1 VAIVTGAGNGLGRS
15 HALLLASRGARVV
28 VNDLGGSFTG
38 EGASQN
44 AADKVVAEIVEAGG
58 TAVANYD
65 SVTDG
70 EKIVQTAVDTW
81 GRVDIVIN
89 NAGIL
94 RDVSFHKM
102 SQADWDLVYQV
113 HVLGAF
119 KVTHAAWPLM
129 REAGYGRVIMTAS
142 AAGIYG
148 NFGQANYAMAK
159 LGLAGFANT
168 LAIEGQRKNIH
179 VNTIAPIAG
188 SRMTET
194 VLPPNLIEALRP
206 EYVSPLVSWLVHEDC
221 EESGGLFEV
230 GGGFFGKLRWERAE
244 GKLVRLGRDITPE
257 LVKSSFAAI
266 TSFDKTTHPDTVM
279 SSMQPIMGNVE
290 AGPSRG
296 GNKYI
301 DVDEAL
307 GYEFPAI
314 ETSYA
319 ARDVSLYA
327 LGVGAATDPIDDR
340 ELQLVYEMHGEGQ
353 KVLPTFGVIPAMSA
367 FIKLMQDGQQAPGLN
382 YGFDRLLHGEQ
393 ITELKAPLPTK
404 ATLVHR
410 ARVKNIFDKGKH
422 ALVVIEVVSTDA
434 DGNELIRNEL
444 TSLIRNAG
452 GWGGD
457 RGPSAEVNVPPDRAP
472 DAVTEDKIP
481 AHQALLYRLTGDIN
495 PLHADP
501 GFAKAF
507 GFDRPIL
514 HGLCTFG
521 YAGRHVINA
530 FAPDADP
537 RYFKSIQ
544 TRFSGSVFPGE
555 TLVTEMWK
563 EPGGKIIFRC
573 KVKERDEV
581 VVSNAAIEL
590 YPEIPRLPEKPKKQ
604 AAASGAAAAPPRTT
618 IDEAPISAD
627 IFNAI
632 NTFIGSS
639 PDLAAKVKTVF
650 KFVLSDPASTWTID
664 LKANPGANPGE
675 KAKAECTLELSD
687 ADFMAMSTGKAD
699 PMKLFSSGKLKIS
712 GDIMASQKLGFLKDL
727 RPEMVKAEMAK
738 RAGGGGGGAAAAGP
752 DPAVDEVPT
761 SWDVFIAIRDHLERN
776 SDLAQKIGFVFQFQI
791 KDPDAVWT
799 VDVKNGSGSV
809 SEGQTVKPDCTLEIA
824 ESDFIDMTT
833 GAADPMKLFTTGK
846 LKISGNVMASQKLE
860 FLQKIDA
867 DEARAAVAAAR
878 AAGQG
883 PRKSG
888 AAASAPDT
896 APANAPAIFA
906 ALDKRLA
913 DKPSLA
919 NEVAATVVFKVSD
932 PGFEKTLSLDTESRG
947 GAATTL
953 TISDADLT
961 ALVKGE
967 VDARDLYQRGK
978 LRVDGDVTVAHRLGF
993 LKGLI

>member
-1 VAIVTGAGNGLGRS
+1 
-15 HALLLASRGARVV
+15 
-28 VNDLGGSFTG
+28 
-38 EGASQN
+38 
-44 AADKVVAEIVEAGG
+44 
-58 TAVANYD
+58 
-65 SVTDG
+65 
-70 EKIVQTAVDTW
+70 
-81 GRVDIVIN
+81 
-89 NAGIL
+89 
-94 RDVSFHKM
+94 
-102 SQADWDLVYQV
+102 
-113 HVLGAF
+113 
-119 KVTHAAWPLM
+119 
-129 REAGYGRVIMTAS
+129 
-142 AAGIYG
+142 
-148 NFGQANYAMAK
+148 
-159 LGLAGFANT
+159 
-168 LAIEGQRKNIH
+168 
-179 VNTIAPIAG
+179 
-188 SRMTET
+188 
-194 VLPPNLIEALRP
+194 
-206 EYVSPLVSWLVHEDC
+206 
-221 EESGGLFEV
+221 
-230 GGGFFGKLRWERAE
+230 
-244 GKLVRLGRDITPE
+244 
-257 LVKSSFAAI
+257 
-266 TSFDKTTHPDTVM
+266 
-279 SSMQPIMGNVE
+279 
-290 AGPSRG
+290 
-296 GNKYI
+296 
-301 DVDEAL
+301 
-307 GYEFPAI
+307 
-314 ETSYA
+314 
-319 ARDVSLYA
+319 
-327 LGVGAATDPIDDR
+327 
-340 ELQLVYEMHGEGQ
+340 
-353 KVLPTFGVIPAMSA
+353 
-367 FIKLMQDGQQAPGLN
+367 
-382 YGFDRLLHGEQ
+382 
-393 ITELKAPLPTK
+393 
-404 ATLVHR
+404 
-410 ARVKNIFDKGKH
+410 
-422 ALVVIEVVSTDA
+422 
-434 DGNELIRNEL
+434 
-444 TSLIRNAG
+444 
-452 GWGGD
+452 
-457 RGPSAEVNVPPDRAP
+457 
-472 DAVTEDKIP
+472 
-481 AHQALLYRLTGDIN
+481 
-495 PLHADP
+495 
-501 GFAKAF
+501 
-507 GFDRPIL
+507 
-514 HGLCTFG
+514 
-521 YAGRHVINA
+521 
-530 FAPDADP
+530 
-537 RYFKSIQ
+537 
-544 TRFSGSVFPGE
+544 
-555 TLVTEMWK
+555 
-563 EPGGKIIFRC
+563 
-573 KVKERDEV
+573 V

-860 FLQKIDA
+860 FLQKIDP